1 MTDRNGDGEEFR
13 ECQAS
18 MLRAWPFVHS
28 VGDVWAAAGAT
39 LGERRLT
46 DYELVY
52 FPDGSSTIY
61 ETDEETYKLDKPCF
75 IFTRPGEGHR
85 YRFDPNKNVRHLFV
99 HFDYEELRRGDARF
113 DSLLFGSPYLPVS
126 GNSLLP
132 ALLGQMVRI
141 ADFQLAYW
149 KRRLSALLSSALEE
163 LCASA
168 DNALEEL
175 ARPLPLPISQ
185 ALTYMEDHLEESITI
200 EAVARQSGWSHEHF
214 TRMFVASVGM
224 SPKRALLERRLRRA
238 ELLMQS
244 GRWTVKQI
252 AYRVGFRD
260 EHHFSKMYK
269 RLRGMTASA
278 YIARCESSLAQH
290 ALPAPDTVA
299 SLSSNRHVLVNE
311 QIK

>member
-1 MTDRNGDGEEFR
+1 MTDRDGDGEDCR
-13 ECQAS
+13 ERGEG
-18 MLRAWPFVHS
+18 MPRGWPFVHS
-28 VGDVWAAAGAT
+28 VGDVWAAAGAI
-39 LGERRLT
+39 LGERSLS

-52 FPDGSSTIY
+52 FPEGSSTVY
-61 ETDEETYKLDKPCF
+61 ETDGKSYKLDKPIF
-75 IFTRPGEGHR
+75 VFTRPGERHR
-85 YRFDPNKNVRHLFV
+85 YRFDPDRNVRHLFV
-99 HFDYEELRRGDARF
+99 HFDYGELRHGDARF
-113 DSLLFGSPYLPVS
+113 DSLLAGSSCLPVS

-149 KRRLSALLSSALEE
+149 KRRLSVLLSSALEE

-185 ALTYMEDHLEESITI
+185 ALTYMEEHLEEPITI
-200 EAVARQSGWSHEHF
+200 ESIARQSGWSHEHF
-214 TRMFVASVGM
+214 TRMFVASVGL

-238 ELLMQS
+238 ELLMLS

-269 RLRGMTASA
+269 RLRGITASA
-278 YIARCESSLAQH
+278 YIERCENSLARH

-299 SLSSNRHVLVNE
+299 SVSANRHVLVNE

>member
-1 MTDRNGDGEEFR
+1 MTGRNGDGEG
-13 ECQAS
+13 
-18 MLRAWPFVHS
+18 MPRAWPFVHS
-28 VGDVWAAAGAT
+28 VGDVWAAAGST
-39 LGERRLT
+39 LGERTLT

-52 FPDGSSTIY
+52 FPEGSSTVY
-61 ETDEETYKLDKPCF
+61 ETDGETCKLDKPCF
-75 IFTRPGEGHR
+75 IFSRPGERHR
-85 YRFDPNKNVRHLFV
+85 YRFDPDRNVRHLFV

-113 DSLLFGSPYLPVS
+113 DSLLAGSSYLPVS

-149 KRRLSALLSSALEE
+149 RRRLSALLSTALEE

-185 ALTYMEDHLEESITI
+185 ALAYMEDHLEEPITI
-200 EAVARQSGWSHEHF
+200 EAIARQSGWSHEHF
-214 TRMFVASVGM
+214 TRVFVASVGM

-244 GRWTVKQI
+244 GRWNVKQI

-278 YIARCESSLAQH
+278 YIERCESSLARH

-299 SLSSNRHVLVNE
+299 SVSANRYVLVNE

>member
-1 MTDRNGDGEEFR
+1 MTEGNGTGESGR
-13 ECQAS
+13 EREET
-18 MLRAWPFVHS
+18 MPGGWPFVHS
-28 VGDVWAAAGAT
+28 VGDVWAAAGSI
-39 LGERRLT
+39 LGERWLT

-61 ETDEETYKLDKPCF
+61 ETGGEAYRLDKPCF
-75 IFTRPGEGHR
+75 IFTRPGERHR
-85 YRFDPNKNVRHLFV
+85 YRFDPDNNVRHLFV
-99 HFDYEELRRGDARF
+99 HFDYGELRQGDARF
-113 DSLLFGSPYLPVS
+113 DSLLAGSSMLPVS

-132 ALLGQMVRI
+132 ALLGQMMRI
-141 ADFQLAYW
+141 ADFQLAHW
-149 KRRLSALLSSALEE
+149 KRRLAVLLSSALEE

-175 ARPLPLPISQ
+175 ARPLPLPISR
-185 ALTYMEDHLEESITI
+185 ALTYMEEHLEEPITI
-200 EAVARQSGWSHEHF
+200 EGIARQSGWSHEHF

-238 ELLMQS
+238 ELLMLS

-269 RLRGMTASA
+269 RLRGMTASS
-278 YIARCESSLAQH
+278 YIERCENSLARH

-299 SLSSNRHVLVNE
+299 FVSANRHVLVNE

>member
-1 MTDRNGDGEEFR
+1 MTGGIGDGEKCKER
-13 ECQAS
+13 EES
-18 MLRAWPFVHS
+18 IPSGWPYVHS
-28 VGDVWAAAGAT
+28 VGDVWAAAGTT
-39 LGERRLT
+39 LGARKLT

-52 FPDGSSTIY
+52 FPEGTSTIY
-61 ETDEETYKLDKPCF
+61 ETDDETYKLDKPCF
-75 IFTRPGEGHR
+75 IFTRPGDGHR

-99 HFDYEELRRGDARF
+99 HFDYEEFRRDDARF
-113 DSLLFGSPYLPVS
+113 DSLLAGSPFLPVS

-149 KRRLSALLSSALEE
+149 KRRLSVLLSSALEE

-185 ALTYMEDHLEESITI
+185 ALKYMEDHLEESITI
-200 EAVARQSGWSHEHF
+200 EEIARQSGWSHEHF
-214 TRMFVASVGM
+214 TRMFVAFVGM

-238 ELLMQS
+238 ELLMQN

-278 YIARCESSLAQH
+278 YIERCESSLAQH
-290 ALPAPDTVA
+290 ALPAPEMVVSVSA
-299 SLSSNRHVLVNE
+299 NRHVLVNE